1 MYQKAFIIF
10 SEKEKNWWKSQF
22 TPYIFLSRWETIES
36 WCPIHVLSIF
46 RLVIYVWIS
55 VWQKRWLYAFIYYLM
70 DYDKLRP
77 RLRSSWVHFK
87 LCRCTCSD
95 APLRNQVLSISSQ
108 IATLDLLKQYH
119 VALRHFNWWFVF
131 WVFPFIHIIVE
142 GVTFLGTLLFKQQ
155 ARKNFSPLSLSKG
168 VHGTWFYRANTEK
181 ELWVN
186 HEVNWGINARL
197 AHCWWQQIASIC
209 ENTQNVSNINVLCRI
224 HHRNA

>member
-1 MYQKAFIIF
+1 MKIAIYTLHIF
-10 SEKEKNWWKSQF
+10 ESLRNHWVLM
-22 TPYIFLSRWETIES
+22 PYPRFVHLSACDIFLDKCVAKKMVT
-36 WCPIHVLSIF
+36 C
-46 RLVIYVWIS
+46 
-55 VWQKRWLYAFIYYLM
+55 IYYLM

-181 ELWVN
+181 ELSVN

-197 AHCWWQQIASIC
+197 ARCLWQQIASIC

-224 HHRNA
+224 HHRNV